1 MTSQAPRSAEVSST
15 PAAGPQSD
23 ALRGA
28 SLAFQS
34 RAARSAPPQPP
45 STTANGALVAATSA
59 ASASTPQNGL
69 SRHATGGSTASDRS
83 AFSLEH
89 HTLSHQLSQLQPSP
103 QSGSHLRPS
112 DARPGPDTRS
122 ASFIAAT
129 LAASRSASPSPNRQ
143 RAGRGSATPR
153 GHRAGTPS
161 AASPPPSL
169 RLYLDRDRVY
179 TSNADGDRPVRDIT
193 SPQEPQFPAPDPEWR
208 GREDTD
214 PVKSPPPESAN
225 LRAHPEDGRRR
236 DASDETQAQDSPT
249 KRPLKLKPKPGPKP
263 RPDSIR
269 TKASVDSGPDPT
281 TAGTNHGRDDAS
293 SRETVR
299 EKIPTPASRAATA
312 IDSRPSSH
320 PTQAADDRASA
331 TGPTPPPPRRH
342 PASVSQPTARGSSAT
357 EKAST
362 RRGVVASN
370 QDERTGSLGRDV
382 DGPGT
387 IRAVARARAGSESS
401 DDTFFTTS
409 SGRSG
414 PAPSPPAQNRA
425 EPGVVGRLRPK
436 TPPPRSSASGQ
447 RQAAAAATHTRAV
460 NHNGPGLAL
469 DSLTNAIVA
478 SNLASARRQPASG
491 ESRAP
496 PPIPVPRRKQRND
509 PQPPPWASGPDLSRS
524 YSKSPPKRSGML
536 QTLRSPPSKSDDEES
551 RRNRERYRKR
561 SSLGKKHVHH
571 EGSRRRWREQL
582 TAAERRRYAAL
593 WASNRGLLLAAPQQ
607 GSEGSGPDQ
616 DSVANVVVRDL
627 WGRSRLPFDELAEVW
642 DLVDLGRRGM
652 LSKEEFVVG
661 TWLVDQRLR
670 GRKIPARVSQSV
682 WDSVKGLKV
691 PAPGSSG

>member
-1 MTSQAPRSAEVSST
+1 MTSQAPRSAQVPSSST
-15 PAAGPQSD
+15 PAAGAQSA

-34 RAARSAPPQPP
+34 RAARPAPPQQPL
-45 STTANGALVAATSA
+45 SAAANGALVAATSA
-59 ASASTPQNGL
+59 ASASTPQSGL
-69 SRHATGGSTASDRS
+69 SRHATGGSAASDRS
-83 AFSLEH
+83 AFGSEH
-89 HTLSHQLSQLQPSP
+89 HQALSHQLSQLQPSSQP
-103 QSGSHLRPS
+103 GSHLRPS
-112 DARPGPDTRS
+112 DARPGGPDTRS

-143 RAGRGSATPR
+143 RAGRGAATPQ
-153 GHRAGTPS
+153 GHRGGTPG

-169 RLYLDRDRVY
+169 RLYPDRDRTY

-193 SPQEPQFPAPDPEWR
+193 SPQEPQFPAPDRAWR

-214 PVKSPPPESAN
+214 PVKSPPPESAK
-225 LRAHPEDGRRR
+225 LRTRPEDGRRR
-236 DASDETQAQDSPT
+236 DASDERQTQDTPT
-249 KRPLKLKPKPGPKP
+249 KRPPKPKPGPKP
-263 RPDSIR
+263 RPDNIR
-269 TKASVDSGPDPT
+269 TKVLADSGPDST
-281 TAGTNHGRDDAS
+281 TAATSHDRDDAGGG
-293 SRETVR
+293 RVIVR
-299 EKIPTPASRAATA
+299 EKIPTPAPRAATA
-312 IDSRPSSH
+312 VDSRPDSR
-320 PTQAADDRASA
+320 PTKVTDERAPA
-331 TGPTPPPPRRH
+331 TGPTPPPPRRR

-357 EKAST
+357 DRASA
-362 RRGVVASN
+362 RRGAPPN
-370 QDERTGSLGRDV
+370 QHERTGSLGRDV

-387 IRAVARARAGSESS
+387 VRTVARARAGSESS

-414 PAPSPPAQNRA
+414 PAPSSPAQDRA

-436 TPPPRSSASGQ
+436 TPPPPQSSTPGQ
-447 RQAAAAATHTRAV
+447 RQVAAAATHTRV
-460 NHNGPGLAL
+460 GNHHGPGLAL

-478 SNLASARRQPASG
+478 SNLASARRQQASE

-509 PQPPPWASGPDLSRS
+509 LQPPDLSRS

-551 RRNRERYRKR
+551 RRNHERYRKR
-561 SSLGKKHVHH
+561 SSLGKKHMHH
-571 EGSRRRWREQL
+571 EGSRRRWRDQL

-607 GSEGSGPDQ
+607 GSSDGSGPGQ
-616 DSVANVVVRDL
+616 DSVTNVVVRDL

-670 GRKIPARVSQSV
+670 GRKIPTRVSQSV